1 MWCSGVL
8 FGPGPKPRQARDGHS
23 WRMAAVLLVLPAG
36 PSSLHPI
43 RLPVVCG
50 RQGCGSPAR
59 ALPRAHFSQW
69 FAWSLWMCEAPGCA
83 LTCFTLVVSRL
94 TMFPESVDVAGGV
107 AYPSRLVCARA
118 VSCKRRGAP
127 GAFQV
132 CPNTPKKQDS
142 DLKFHIIKES
152 LRTARG

>member
-1 MWCSGVL
+1 
-8 FGPGPKPRQARDGHS
+8 
-23 WRMAAVLLVLPAG
+23 MAAALLVLPAG

-132 CPNTPKKQDS
+132 C
-142 DLKFHIIKES
+142 L
-152 LRTARG
+152 